1 MKVKK
6 LKRIS
11 FCKKVKKKKEKERK
25 ISFEEAQ
32 FHKLYGLS
40 TYIVGLIL
48 TNSFINKEK

>member
-25 ISFEEAQ
+25 ISFEEA
-32 FHKLYGLS
+32 H
-40 TYIVGLIL
+40 
-48 TNSFINKEK
+48 FINCMDCLLISLDLFLRIPL